1 MMKEIRAIKKLT
13 PLFKIYPWAVP
24 SITILGVLSSL
35 SEGIGISML
44 APFLQ
49 SLNNTNNNP
58 IIVDNQFLKIIQNI
72 FSFVPS
78 TNRPMIILAMMVL
91 IIGFKAILS
100 YSQKILSFW
109 WSTNINHK
117 LSCQIMEK
125 IMLVDYGFFDQ
136 NSSGNMMNILSS
148 HTGKV
153 AEALL
158 YMSRIIINV
167 STLLVFGFILLLISW
182 PMTVGVLIALFL
194 VSKVIRLIAYPMKKL
209 GEENIKIGSRLYNL
223 IFGIFYGMKTVRSFG
238 QEAYEQKR
246 FRFASRQMVQ
256 NQVKMEMLSAS
267 IEPIFEFLSVIILVS
282 ILGISIKTN
291 ISIPTMLAFIFML
304 YRLQPQVGQLDGNR
318 IRLMSLQKAVQELFD
333 FIQYAEEHDTK
344 SGDVYLEHLSKGL
357 QFQDVAFRYNP
368 KENNIIQ
375 DFSLYIPQGKT
386 TAFVGSSGAG
396 KTTIINLICRFY
408 NVTEGNIYVD
418 GHLIQD
424 LQLKQW
430 RKHIAL
436 VSQNIHI
443 FSASVRD
450 NIAYGRVDATLEE
463 VIEAANL
470 ANADEFIQQL
480 PNGYDTI
487 IGDEGIGLSG
497 GQQQRIALARAIL
510 KNAEIFILDEATNAL
525 DSISEHLIQEA
536 IKKFGSTR
544 TVIIIAHRLSTIE
557 HADQIVVMDKGR
569 IIEQG
574 NIQELLKRNGLFSKL
589 YKTQS
594 MKSFSP

>member
-1 MMKEIRAIKKLT
+1 MMKEVRAIKQLM
-13 PLFKIYPWAVP
+13 PLIKIYPWAVP

-49 SLNNTNNNP
+49 SLNNTDNQP
-58 IIVDNQFLKIIQNI
+58 LIVDNQFLKIIQHI

-78 TNRPMIILAMMVL
+78 TNRPVIILVMMVL
-91 IIGFKAILS
+91 IIGLKAILS

-125 IMLVDYGFFDQ
+125 IMLVDYSFFDQ

-148 HTGKV
+148 HTGKA

-158 YMSRIIINV
+158 YMSRIIINL
-167 STLLVFGFILLLISW
+167 STLVVFGFILLLISW
-182 PMTVGVLIALFL
+182 PMTIGVAVALLL
-194 VSKVIRLIAYPMKKL
+194 VSKVIRLTGYPMRKL
-209 GEENIKIGSRLYNL
+209 GAENIKISSRMYNL

-238 QEAYEQKR
+238 KEAYEQKR
-246 FRFASRQMVQ
+246 FRTVSRQMVQ

-282 ILGISIKTN
+282 ILGLSIKN
-291 ISIPTMLAFIFML
+291 DISIPTMLAFIFML

-318 IRLMSLQKAVQELFD
+318 LRFVALQKAVQELFD

-344 SGDVYLEHLSKGL
+344 SGNVSLEHLRKGL
-357 QFQDVAFRYNP
+357 QFQDATFRYNP

-408 NVTEGNIYVD
+408 DVTEGNIYVD

-424 LQLKQW
+424 LQLQQW

-450 NIAYGRVDATLEE
+450 NIAYGRVDATLDE
-463 VIEAANL
+463 VIEAAHL

-487 IGDEGIGLSG
+487 IGDEGVGLSG

-510 KNAEIFILDEATNAL
+510 KDAEIFILDEATNAL

-536 IKKFGSTR
+536 IQKFGSTR

-574 NIQELLKRNGLFSKL
+574 NIQELLQMNGLFSKL
-589 YKTQS
+589 YKTQNMRS
-594 MKSFSP
+594 IIL